1 MKSRQSNKLFRG
13 KYQHKVVLV
22 CAGASYFRSGDMDAT
37 AKSLQSVNL
46 SNAKETLRRNH
57 IKTQGDLDYA
67 LALCKKIKNLSDC
80 EVRVESPLVTVYVN
94 TEKEALSLANIDIDR
109 AKYICSPP
117 SGVTLAPGT
126 IVMSKCDFEFK
137 VTLGRT
143 NSEHSA
149 FIQWAESNPTKVKLT
164 GSCKR
169 NLLKPVYYGG
179 AHFYLTGDNVL
190 LMAKMHLGGSIAKI
204 ERITKK

>member
-1 MKSRQSNKLFRG
+1 MQFKQSNKLFRG

-22 CAGASYFRSGDMDAT
+22 CAGATLFRSGDMDAT
-37 AKSLQSVNL
+37 AHSLQSIDI
-46 SNAKETLRRNH
+46 SNIKPKLRRNF
-57 IKTQGDLDYA
+57 IKTQEDLDYA
-67 LALCKKIKNLSDC
+67 TELCKKIKSLSDC

-94 TEKEALSLANIDIDR
+94 TEKEAMMLANIDTDKV
-109 AKYICSPP
+109 KYISSPP
-117 SGVTLAPGT
+117 AGVTLTKGT
-126 IVMSKCDFEFK
+126 IIMSKCDFEYK